1 MKTKKERIEQEIKK
15 CLKDYRNV
23 SLVRQVRNTME
34 IVVRKFQDEFKTVEN
49 RNELRTLIKKIN
61 RER

>member
-34 IVVRKFQDEFKTVEN
+34 IVVGKFQDEFKTVEN